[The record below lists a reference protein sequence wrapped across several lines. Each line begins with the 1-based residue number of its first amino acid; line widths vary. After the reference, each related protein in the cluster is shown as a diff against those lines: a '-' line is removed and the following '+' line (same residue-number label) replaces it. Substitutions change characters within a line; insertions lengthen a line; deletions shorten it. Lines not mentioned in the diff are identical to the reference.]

1 MCQIVR
7 TRQFYKEKR
16 KEIFFV
22 KRSMFICSLVNSKN
36 FMNVEVIRFDREAYV
51 SRGYRKPLKVLKN
64 TEVWGGE

>member
-1 MCQIVR
+1 
-7 TRQFYKEKR
+7 
-16 KEIFFV
+16 
-22 KRSMFICSLVNSKN
+22 MFICSLVNSKN